1 MGKQG
6 LPQRTLGHSYLE
18 DLGVS
23 VHLYPIELGPW
34 GGKEGE
40 SKKKAELPLARG
52 LPNFIHLVTHTHISV
67 S

>member
-1 MGKQG
+1 MGEQG
-6 LPQRTLGHSYLE
+6 RPRRTLGHSYLE
-18 DLGVS
+18 NLGVS
-23 VHLYPIELGPW
+23 VHLFPIDLGQW

-52 LPNFIHLVTHTHISV
+52 LPIFIHLVTHTHISV